1 MGDLSV
7 SPRKHTFDGVSAEV
21 AEYCLRLG
29 RPLAAKRGD
38 ILARQ
43 GDTAD
48 RCFYVRSGYG
58 KVTSSSLDGHQ
69 ILLCFVGP
77 RDLVGQ
83 SAVTPD
89 LETYLTTTVVVQP
102 MELVFW
108 TRDVALEISA
118 QCPDIHARLD
128 ASLARNIQI
137 LLARLHTVGE
147 GPVPRRLASALLE
160 LGDRHGEATER
171 GVTIG
176 PLVTRE
182 DLANLTGS
190 SLYTASRVLSEWEAD
205 GLIVSR
211 RGRLRL
217 LNVARLRSLAGLPV
231 SPGAVGHCATA
242 KTAQTSRDSVR
253 TGNALA
259 APDPRR
265 RSAGP
270 TDDDER
276 E

>member
-1 MGDLSV
+1 VGDLSV
-7 SPRKHTFDGVSAEV
+7 SARKHTFDGVSAEV

-29 RPLAAKRGD
+29 RPLTAKRGD

-43 GDTAD
+43 GDAAD
-48 RCFYVRSGYG
+48 RCFFVRSGYG
-58 KVTSSSLDGHQ
+58 TVTSNSLDGHQ

-77 RDLVGQ
+77 GDLVGQ
-83 SAVTPD
+83 SAATPD
-89 LETYLTTTVVVQP
+89 LETYLATTVVVQL

-108 TRDVALEISA
+108 TRDVALEISM
-118 QCPDIHARLD
+118 QFPEIHARLD
-128 ASLARNIQI
+128 ASLARNGQI

-147 GPVPRRLASALLE
+147 GPVPRRLASVLLE

-217 LNVARLRSLAGLPV
+217 LDVARLRSLARGPV
-231 SPGAVGHCATA
+231 SSGAVRHCAAA
-242 KTAQTSRDSVR
+242 KTAQNVSR
-253 TGNALA
+253 
-259 APDPRR
+259 
-265 RSAGP
+265 
-270 TDDDER
+270 
-276 E
+276 

>member
-1 MGDLSV
+1 MSGQSV
-7 SPRKHTFDGVSAEV
+7 AARRHTFDGVSAEI

-43 GDTAD
+43 GGPAH

-58 KVTSSSLDGHQ
+58 KVTSGSLDDHQ
-69 ILLCFVGP
+69 ILLGFVGP

-89 LETYLTTTVVVQP
+89 LETYLATTVVVQP
-102 MELVFW
+102 MELVSW
-108 TRDVALEISA
+108 TRDVALEISM

-128 ASLARNIQI
+128 ASLARNVQI
-137 LLARLHTVGE
+137 LLARLRTVGE

-160 LGDRHGEATER
+160 LGDRHGEATES
-171 GVTIG
+171 GVTIA

-190 SLYTASRVLSEWEAD
+190 SLYTASRVLSEWEAE

-217 LNVARLRSLAGLPV
+217 LNVARLRSLAGGPV
-231 SPGAVGHCATA
+231 SPDAARHCATA
-242 KTAQTSRDSVR
+242 KTAQNVSR
-253 TGNALA
+253 
-259 APDPRR
+259 
-265 RSAGP
+265 
-270 TDDDER
+270 
-276 E
+276 

>member
-1 MGDLSV
+1 MELQWPRACHCRHPGVQRLSV
-7 SPRKHTFDGVSAEV
+7 ASNMGNMSVASRKHTFDGITPEV

-29 RPLAAKRGD
+29 QPLAARRGD
-38 ILARQ
+38 VLTRQ

-89 LETYLTTTVVVQP
+89 LETYLTTTVVIQP

-118 QCPDIHARLD
+118 QFPDIHARLD
-128 ASLARNIQI
+128 ASLARNLQI

-147 GPVPRRLASALLE
+147 GPASRRLASALLE
-160 LGDRHGEATER
+160 LADRHGEAVER

-190 SLYTASRVLSEWEAD
+190 SLYTASRVLSKWEAE

-217 LNVARLRSLAGLPV
+217 LNVARLRSLAGGPV
-231 SPGAVGHCATA
+231 SPDAARHCATA
-242 KTAQTSRDSVR
+242 KTAQNVSR
-253 TGNALA
+253 
-259 APDPRR
+259 
-265 RSAGP
+265 
-270 TDDDER
+270 
-276 E
+276 

>member
-7 SPRKHTFDGVSAEV
+7 SARRHTFDGVSAEV

-29 RPLAAKRGD
+29 RPFAAKRGE

-43 GDTAD
+43 ADPAD

-58 KVTSSSLDGHQ
+58 KVTSNSLDGHQ

-89 LETYLTTTVVVQP
+89 LETYLTTTVVVEP

-108 TRDVALEISA
+108 TRGVALEIST
-118 QCPDIHARLD
+118 QYPQIHARLD
-128 ASLARNIQI
+128 ASLARNIQV

-147 GPVPRRLASALLE
+147 GPVPRRLAIALLE
-160 LGDRHGEATER
+160 LADRHGEATEG
-171 GVTIG
+171 GVTIA

-182 DLANLTGS
+182 DLSNLTGS
-190 SLYTASRVLSEWEAD
+190 SLYTASRVLSEWETD

-217 LNVARLRSLAGLPV
+217 LNVARLQSLARGPV
-231 SPGAVGHCATA
+231 APGAMRHCATA
-242 KTAQTSRDSVR
+242 KTAQSVSR
-253 TGNALA
+253 
-259 APDPRR
+259 
-265 RSAGP
+265 
-270 TDDDER
+270 
-276 E
+276 

>member
-1 MGDLSV
+1 MRDLSV
-7 SPRKHTFDGVSAEV
+7 SERKHTFDGVSAEV

-29 RPLAAKRGD
+29 RPLTAKRGD

-43 GDTAD
+43 GDAAD

-58 KVTSSSLDGHQ
+58 KVTSNSLDGHQ

-77 RDLVGQ
+77 GDLVGQ
-83 SAVTPD
+83 SAATPD
-89 LETYLTTTVVVQP
+89 LETYLATTVVVQL

-108 TRDVALEISA
+108 TREVALEISM
-118 QCPDIHARLD
+118 QFPEIHARLD
-128 ASLARNIQI
+128 ASLARNGQI

-190 SLYTASRVLSEWEAD
+190 SLYTASRVLSEWETA

-217 LNVARLRSLAGLPV
+217 LDVARLRSLARGPV
-231 SPGAVGHCATA
+231 SSGAVRHCAAA
-242 KTAQTSRDSVR
+242 KTAQNVSR
-253 TGNALA
+253 
-259 APDPRR
+259 
-265 RSAGP
+265 
-270 TDDDER
+270 
-276 E
+276 

>member
-1 MGDLSV
+1 MQNGLGQLGNLQRASVESSIGGLSV
-7 SPRKHTFDGVSAEV
+7 AARKHTFDGVSAEV

-29 RPLAAKRGD
+29 RPLTAKRGD

-58 KVTSSSLDGHQ
+58 KVTSNSLDGHQ

-77 RDLVGQ
+77 RDLAGQ

-89 LETYLTTTVVVQP
+89 VETYLTTTVVVQP

-108 TRDVALEISA
+108 TRDVALEISM

-128 ASLARNIQI
+128 ASLARNVQI

-160 LGDRHGEATER
+160 LGDRHGEATES
-171 GVTIG
+171 GVTIA

-190 SLYTASRVLSEWEAD
+190 SLYTASRVLSEWEAE

-217 LNVARLRSLAGLPV
+217 LNVARLRSLAGGPV
-231 SPGAVGHCATA
+231 SPDAARLCATA
-242 KTAQTSRDSVR
+242 KTAQNVSR
-253 TGNALA
+253 
-259 APDPRR
+259 
-265 RSAGP
+265 
-270 TDDDER
+270 
-276 E
+276 

>member
-1 MGDLSV
+1 MDSQSV
-7 SPRKHTFDGVSAEV
+7 APRKHTFDGVSAEV

-29 RPLAAKRGD
+29 RPLTARRGD
-38 ILARQ
+38 ILVRQ

-58 KVTSSSLDGHQ
+58 KVTSNSLDGHQ

-89 LETYLTTTVVVQP
+89 VETYLATTVVVQP

-108 TRDVALEISA
+108 TRDVALEISR

-128 ASLARNIQI
+128 ASLARNVQI
-137 LLARLHTVGE
+137 LLARLHTVGD

-160 LGDRHGEATER
+160 LGNRHGEVAGP

-182 DLANLTGS
+182 DLAKLTGS
-190 SLYTASRVLSEWEAD
+190 SLYTASRVLSEWETD

-217 LNVARLRSLAGLPV
+217 LNVARLRSLARGPV
-231 SPGAVGHCATA
+231 SPDAARHCATA
-242 KTAQTSRDSVR
+242 KTAHNVSR
-253 TGNALA
+253 
-259 APDPRR
+259 
-265 RSAGP
+265 
-270 TDDDER
+270 
-276 E
+276 